1 MRIRIELK
9 TDKGTT
15 AIFEIED
22 TELDSSTE
30 FNKHLENLYKKVN
43 AILNSF
49 WGIREEKNGKTN

>member
-22 TELDSSTE
+22 SELDNYNQFDT
-30 FNKHLENLYKKVN
+30 HLNDMYQKVN
-43 AILNSF
+43 AILKSF
-49 WGIREEKNGKTN
+49 WGIN